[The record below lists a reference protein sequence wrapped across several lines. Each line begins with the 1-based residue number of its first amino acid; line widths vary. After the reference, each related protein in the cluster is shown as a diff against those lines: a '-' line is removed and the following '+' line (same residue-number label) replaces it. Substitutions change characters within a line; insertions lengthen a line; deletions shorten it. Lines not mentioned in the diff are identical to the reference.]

1 MKKLLELQK
10 KLITFKKDG
19 TNPHFKS
26 KYLTLDNLLDTILP
40 ECNELW
46 LLVRHEMKNNIVI
59 TTVSDDI
66 YSITSEFPITDL
78 SNPQKVWSAITY
90 AKRYNL
96 GMIFNIVTDDDDDW
110 NKASEKSRE
119 KFVFWQ
125 EQLDNFKKDRRK
137 HKDKLTTHTK
147 AIEFIK
153 TANYTISDE
162 ISNLLK
168 DFYDNNDT
176 ANII

>member
-46 LLVRHEMKNNIVI
+46 LLVRHEMKNNIVV
-59 TTVSDDI
+59 TTVSDDKD
-66 YSITSEFPITDL
+66 SITSEFPITDL

-110 NKASEKSRE
+110 NKASEKQKTE
-119 KFVFWQ
+119 FTQTIFDKFKTEF
-125 EQLDNFKKDRRK
+125 RK
-137 HKDKLTTHTK
+137 YKDKYTTPDDFLSMLDTNYILNYK
-147 AIEFIK
+147 MIREVVKFYNEFK
-153 TANYTISDE
+153 
-162 ISNLLK
+162 
-168 DFYDNNDT
+168 
-176 ANII
+176 